1 MSKSAYNN
9 IAGRNTLYT
18 RVIELTF
25 KRYVISSMH
34 GEAAFGRLFAY
45 IGVFMDIFIYSD
57 ESGVFDQ
64 KHNKFFVFAGILF
77 IFSDIFQG
85 NNLPKNPKM
94 NRI

>member
-1 MSKSAYNN
+1 
-9 IAGRNTLYT
+9 
-18 RVIELTF
+18 
-25 KRYVISSMH
+25 
-34 GEAAFGRLFAY
+34 
-45 IGVFMDIFIYSD
+45 MDIFIYSD

>member
-25 KRYVISSMH
+25 KRYVISSM

-77 IFSDIFQG
+77 IFF
-85 NNLPKNPKM
+85 
-94 NRI
+94 